1 MVLSIFKKVEAN
13 WPGFGYFGAFIL
25 VSLFLSRSFLLI
37 PTYLFSLFLFIL
49 LHFTPLL
56 DHMGLGRLLP
66 PQRDPTKIGIGWSE
80 LGKVVSQIRK
90 GEEKVI
96 SPHYQISAELAF
108 YVKGNPK
115 TYCINLGRRMNQYD
129 LWEKDYQGDAIFVD
143 YEPINPKVLSASDGI
158 MEKVELPI
166 YWRGEEVRRFYIYRL
181 KNLKKV
187 EEEMPGS
194 S

>member
-1 MVLSIFKKVEAN
+1 MISVGVNLIKALLLSLIPFLLLPYLWLKGLKDSKRGFFVSFSLPIFLFFMVLSIFKKVEAN

-129 LWEKDYQGDAIFVD
+129 L
-143 YEPINPKVLSASDGI
+143 
-158 MEKVELPI
+158 
-166 YWRGEEVRRFYIYRL
+166 
-181 KNLKKV
+181 
-187 EEEMPGS
+187 
-194 S
+194 